1 MRSVVSIVLMIM
13 CASFAGYAQVPDA
26 RPASQSADFNVQ
38 VWGDIAADFSMRI
51 ASYVELRSQLEQGL
65 PPLQVTD
72 DPGEITRAERALAR
86 RIRVARAK
94 AKRGDIFTPAVTGAF
109 RKALLVEMDAQ
120 SWAFLMDDNP
130 GAFSVRIN
138 GTYPAHKPLSAV
150 PPRILAAL
158 PALPDTI
165 QYRFLGRHLVLFD
178 TKARVILDRLPY
190 AIRPAADLPSIVRP
204 GLTPIE

>member
-1 MRSVVSIVLMIM
+1 MPERYRGERHIYLAIVLMM
-13 CASFAGYAQVPDA
+13 SASFAGYAQVPEA
-26 RPASQSADFNVQ
+26 RPESQSPDFQVQ
-38 VWGDIAADFSMRI
+38 VWGDIAADFRTRV

-72 DPGEITRAERALAR
+72 DAAEITRAERALAR

-109 RKALLVEMDAQ
+109 RKALVLEMDAQ
-120 SWAFLMDDNP
+120 SWAFIMDDNP

-150 PPRILAAL
+150 PPKILAAL
-158 PALPDTI
+158 PQLPETI

-190 AIRPAADLPSIVRP
+190 AIRFPRGLKLP
-204 GLTPIE
+204 T